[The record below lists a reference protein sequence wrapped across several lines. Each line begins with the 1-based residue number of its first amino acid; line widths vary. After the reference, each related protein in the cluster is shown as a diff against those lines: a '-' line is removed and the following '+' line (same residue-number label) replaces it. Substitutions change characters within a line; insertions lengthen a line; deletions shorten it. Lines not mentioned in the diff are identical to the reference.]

1 MLYTIFVTQSLFSA
15 AQIAVGTLAAIV
27 AARLAGTES
36 VAGLPSSIT
45 TFAQAFTALPIALLM
60 GRFGWRLG
68 LSFGYSL
75 TVLGGALGVVAILQ
89 GSFPLLLASAALMGM
104 GRASSDQSRFAAGE
118 MFPEAERARMI
129 GRIVFAGTIGAI
141 GGPLLVGPSG
151 RLMEAAGLDGDIGP
165 WVGMV
170 VLCGLG
176 TLITFFLLRPDP
188 MIVARGLTKFT
199 SPKLASPEL
208 ASPERETPR
217 EEVQREES
225 RQIVRPL
232 STLLMLPKVQ
242 LAVLAVLISQTVM
255 VVLMVMTPLHME
267 HYQHSRENISLVI
280 AMHTLGMFGL
290 SPLTGYLID
299 RFGRIPMLFVAAL
312 TLAASALLAPV
323 STHQY
328 VLAAALFLLGLGWNF
343 GYVSG
348 ASLLAD
354 TLKGKERAS
363 VQGINDTLVFLA
375 AGIGSLGA
383 GPLFDRG
390 GYQLVSLAGLALPVA
405 LIVLIW
411 WLNRPQLTAESV

>member
-1 MLYTIFVTQSLFSA
+1 MINRSTSKRLLYTIFVSQSLFSA
-15 AQIAVGTLAAIV
+15 AQIGVGTLTAIV
-27 AARLAGTES
+27 AARLAGSES
-36 VAGLPSSIT
+36 GAGLPSSIT
-45 TFAQAFTALPIALLM
+45 TFAQAFTAFPIALLM

-68 LSFGYSL
+68 LSFGYTL
-75 TVLGGALGVVAILQ
+75 NVLGGVVGVIAILQ
-89 GSFPLLLASAALMGM
+89 GSFPLLLVSAALMGM
-104 GRASSDQSRFAAGE
+104 GRASSEQSRFAAGE

-129 GRIVFAGTIGAI
+129 GRIVFAGTIGAV

-151 RLMEAAGLDGDIGP
+151 RLMEAVGLDGDIGP
-165 WVGMV
+165 WVGLV
-170 VLCGLG
+170 VLCGLAA
-176 TLITFFLLRPDP
+176 LITFFLLRPDP
-188 MIVARGLTKFT
+188 MNVAR
-199 SPKLASPEL
+199 SLANPEH
-208 ASPERETPR
+208 ETRR
-217 EEVQREES
+217 EEVPQV
-225 RQIVRPL
+225 VRPL

-267 HYQHSRENISLVI
+267 HYQHSRDNISLVI
-280 AMHTLGMFGL
+280 ALHTLGMFGL

-312 TLAASALLAPV
+312 TLAAAALLAPV
-323 STHQY
+323 STHEY

-363 VQGINDTLVFLA
+363 VQGVNDTLVFLA

-390 GYQLVSLAGLALPVA
+390 GYQLVSLAGLTLPVA
-405 LIVLIW
+405 LIALIW
-411 WLNRPQLTAESV
+411 WLNRPQLTPEAV